1 MYWLSNKFSVVASS
15 KPRVKIV
22 YPASWWRRVLTAA
35 GLVASYLMVAAL
47 AFWVG
52 AQASEKSEARSM
64 IASVLAATDARG
76 EPSGGDLT
84 ANAPATAAEKLP
96 SNWVDM
102 NVDGLLITQAT
113 VSRASPADSKFL
125 FDLTIENK
133 GRRFIGNMEIQV
145 AGSTPAGV
153 LAHAHTGFAVDDTQ
167 AQTGL
172 MNVARFLRTRGAFL
186 IPPDIAPKMVFVK
199 LLEHG
204 EIRASKVLW
213 IQSKD
218 RL

>member
-1 MYWLSNKFSVVASS
+1 MAWNR
-15 KPRVKIV
+15 PRVKIV
-22 YPASWWRRVLTAA
+22 YPATIGWRVLTAS
-35 GLVASYLMVAAL
+35 GLVASYLFVASL
-47 AFWVG
+47 AFWAG
-52 AQASEKSEARSM
+52 AQASEKSEARSLF
-64 IASVLAATDARG
+64 AYVLAVTDTRG
-76 EPSGGDLT
+76 EPTGDGMT
-84 ANAPATAAEKLP
+84 ASAPNSTSEELP

-125 FDLTIENK
+125 YDLTIENK

-145 AGSTPAGV
+145 AGKTPVGALAYASTGA
-153 LAHAHTGFAVDDTQ
+153 AVDDKEV
-167 AQTGL
+167 QTGL
-172 MNVARFLRTRGAFL
+172 MNVGSFLRTRGAFS
-186 IPPDIAPKMVFVK
+186 IPSNIAPKMVFIK

-213 IQSKD
+213 IQSRD

>member
-1 MYWLSNKFSVVASS
+1 MAWNR
-15 KPRVKIV
+15 PRVKIV
-22 YPASWWRRVLTAA
+22 YPATVGLRVLTASV
-35 GLVASYLMVAAL
+35 LVASYLAVASL
-47 AFWVG
+47 AFWAGTRV
-52 AQASEKSEARSM
+52 SEKSEARSL
-64 IASVLAATDARG
+64 ITSVGAVTDAWD
-76 EPSGGDLT
+76 EPSDAVMT
-84 ANAPATAAEKLP
+84 ANAPISASEQLP

-113 VSRASPADSKFL
+113 VSPASPADSKFL
-125 FDLTIENK
+125 YDLTIENK

-145 AGSTPAGV
+145 AGKTPAGA
-153 LAHAHTGFAVDDTQ
+153 LAHVPTVSAVDDIQ

-172 MNVARFLRTRGAFL
+172 MNVGRFLRTRGAFS
-186 IPPDIAPKMVFVK
+186 IPSNIAPKMVFVK

-213 IQSKD
+213 IQSRD